1 MGTLHTFGLVYNG
14 FLKSLGAET
23 SALTII
29 TGTYFSG
36 LSFAGLFASTLFKKY
51 PMRSVG
57 LFGAVIYMIGN
68 FLTIFATSVQWM
80 VISFGVLQGNN
91 FRLEM

>member
-1 MGTLHTFGLVYNG
+1 MGSLHTFGLVYNG

-23 SALTII
+23 SAVTLI

-51 PMRSVG
+51 SIRSIG
-57 LFGAVIYMIGN
+57 LFGAFIYTLGN
-68 FLTIFATSVQWM
+68 LLTIFATSVKWL
-80 VISFGVLQGNN
+80 VFSFGVLQGKK
-91 FRLEM
+91 FRFEM